1 MPRIERSSTAGRGSR
16 PALSA
21 TRCKIVRL
29 VTTVVS
35 FLLVATALTSPGRLL
50 ADELDDRRQRL
61 EAMTAEEKAALLRKK
76 ERFDRLSQAE
86 RQRMR
91 DLHASIES
99 RPDSERLRTVLE
111 RYNEWLKELPTV
123 ERAKLLGLPV
133 EERIQRIK
141 SLRQEQL
148 RKTFGL
154 FGSRQEPPGDV
165 KRLFEWANSYVENH
179 RSEILEGLPPQDRLR
194 LRHAD
199 PKRQQRILLFRTI
212 GGVGRRPGQRMPMP
226 SAEELEQLKET
237 LSPQARDLLE
247 NEPNAMRRV
256 ALVQRWLQVSVMSRL
271 LPPVDDEELRALED
285 SLSDAEREK
294 LDQLSPNQ
302 RWMQLRRLYYMRNR
316 PDRDARQ
323 RRMRE

>member
-1 MPRIERSSTAGRGSR
+1 MQKQTPRIERLVPFIIAVASS
-16 PALSA
+16 
-21 TRCKIVRL
+21 
-29 VTTVVS
+29 
-35 FLLVATALTSPGRLL
+35 LLVATALPSSGRLL

-61 EAMTAEEKAALLRKK
+61 EEMTAEEKAALLRKK

-99 RPDSERLRTVLE
+99 RQDSERLRTVLE
-111 RYNEWLKELPTV
+111 RYNEWLKTLPTV
-123 ERAKLLGLPV
+123 ERSKLLGLPA
-133 EERIQRIK
+133 EERIKRIK

-154 FGSRQEPPGDV
+154 WGSRQEPPGDV
-165 KRLFEWANSYVENH
+165 KRLFDWANSYVDNH
-179 RSEILEGLPPQDRLR
+179 RSEILDGLPPQDRLR

-226 SAEELEQLKET
+226 SAEELEQLKKA
-237 LSPQARDLLE
+237 LSPQARELLE
-247 NEPNAMRRV
+247 NELNAMRRV

-323 RRMRE
+323 RRMREQEAKRGTID